1 MTTEITTYAPQYVP
15 RPAEFALA
23 PADRDL
29 PPGHRPHQLRAQNDR
44 EAVAAWL
51 NRYRN
56 HAKTTQDNY
65 RREAERLI
73 LWMEQEGLTLNTL
86 MIEDLDDFLVW
97 LADPQPRAIWC
108 VVQDPQLTDP
118 RSIKLPARFLDKAK
132 TQLNPEW
139 RPFLSGLSASSI
151 AMTRRCLNCLFE
163 YLAGANYV
171 RANLMRLAMRG
182 PGASQQ
188 VATVTRYLE
197 PAIWDYLQG
206 YVERLPRETDMAVAQ
221 YYRIRFLLAWYYL
234 LGLRISEMA
243 DATTDNII
251 YKHGILCLHVVGK
264 RNKSADLV
272 LIDDALAALRE
283 YRISLGKREMPT
295 PGITEEPIVF
305 DVHGKRPVT
314 VKSLHAVIKGLFR
327 GAAAEAAPHVRRVL
341 EQAST
346 HWLRHTAASAM
357 CEEGVPLEVV
367 RDQMRHSDLK
377 TTSLYV
383 HNHEAKMSEALK
395 AHKLRR

>member
-1 MTTEITTYAPQYVP
+1 MTTDLTVIEPQYLP
-15 RPAEFALA
+15 RPAEFPLA
-23 PADRDL
+23 PADREL
-29 PPGHRPHQLRAQNDR
+29 PAGHRPSQLRAKTDR

-56 HAKTTQDNY
+56 HAPTTQANY
-65 RREAERLI
+65 RREAERLV
-73 LWMEQEGLTLNTL
+73 LWMEQQGLTLNTL
-86 MIEDLDDFLVW
+86 LIEDLDDFLVW
-97 LADPQPRAIWC
+97 LADPQPRAAWC

-118 RSIKLPARFLDKAK
+118 RTIKLPARFLDKAK

-139 RPFLSGLSASSI
+139 RPFLTGLSPSSI
-151 AMTRRCLNCLFE
+151 AMTRRSLNCLFE

-171 RANLMRLAMRG
+171 RANLVRLAMRG

-197 PAIWDYLQG
+197 PVVWDYLQG
-206 YVERLPRETDMAVAQ
+206 YVERLPRETDLEVAQ

-243 DATTDNII
+243 KATTAEII
-251 YKHGILCLHVVGK
+251 VKHGVLCLHVVGK

-272 LIDDALAALRE
+272 LTDDAVAALQE
-283 YRISLGKREMPT
+283 YRISLSKRETPT
-295 PGITEEPIVF
+295 PGITEPIVF
-305 DVHGKRPVT
+305 DVHGKRSVT

-327 GAAAEAAPHVRRVL
+327 GAAEEGAPHVRQVL

-367 RDQMRHSDLK
+367 RDHMRHSDIS
-377 TTSLYV
+377 TTSLYI
-383 HNHEAKMSEALK
+383 HTHQEKMAEALK